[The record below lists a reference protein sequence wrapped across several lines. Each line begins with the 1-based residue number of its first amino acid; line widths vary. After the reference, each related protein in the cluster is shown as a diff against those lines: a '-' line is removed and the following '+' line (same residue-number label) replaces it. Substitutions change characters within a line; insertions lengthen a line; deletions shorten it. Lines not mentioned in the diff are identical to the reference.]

1 MMINYQEIT
10 FLFIE
15 KRFYTKTRFLIK
27 QILPAEV
34 LRKSC
39 ENTIFIAL
47 NLIANQSTMK
57 NEEIE
62 RQGQIL
68 IAFIHSDINY
78 DLYTQNTS
86 KGFDYNIN
94 NEIISNIHTYI
105 LSSKK

>member
-1 MMINYQEIT
+1 MSVSRYDDKLSGDYF

-15 KRFYTKTRFLIK
+15 KRFYTKIRFLIK

-57 NEEIE
+57 NGEIE

-68 IAFIHSDINY
+68 IAFIHSDISC
-78 DLYTQNTS
+78 DLRV
-86 KGFDYNIN
+86 KVL
-94 NEIISNIHTYI
+94 II
-105 LSSKK
+105 LM